1 MRRLKKILI
10 VLLALFLVYILW
22 LSFLLLNFKKYKTPS
37 PKSPLEVEGVYHIHT
52 RFSDGWS
59 PADKIAKLASRAGLD
74 FIILTDHGNP
84 NYPSLQFE
92 GWKDG
97 LLVLSGAELSVSR
110 GHLVGLGFKLPPHPF
125 SQNTEEAVHEIATL
139 GGFSI
144 IAHPY
149 SKVQWSWGE
158 FVGYSG
164 LEIINADTML
174 KKNILRLLP
183 YLPTLLVKPEYA
195 MLKMLDTPDQS
206 LRKWDQMNS
215 DYPLHGYF
223 STDAHVFYRPLF
235 SLLRLHLLLQNP
247 LSADFKTAK
256 RQVYECLQKGNFY
269 NAIDAAAQATGFG
282 FWAEKDERRGS
293 MGDTI
298 PSFPVTLKVKAPY
311 PFAEEIYIIHN
322 GQKVYHSAQKEISFE
337 ASDPGAYR
345 IEVYLKDRSPLGQE
359 IPWIVSNPIY
369 LRKD

>member
-10 VLLALFLVYILW
+10 VFLALFLVYLLW
-22 LSFLLLNFKKYKTPS
+22 LSFQLLNFKKYKSPS
-37 PKSPLEVEGVYHIHT
+37 PETPLEVEGVYHIHT
-52 RFSDGWS
+52 RFSDGRS
-59 PADKIAKLASRAGLD
+59 PAYKIANLASQAGLD

-125 SQNTEEAVHEIATL
+125 AQNTEEAVHEIAAL

-174 KKNILRLLP
+174 KKNILRLVP
-183 YLPTLLVKPEYA
+183 YLPTLLIKPEYA

-206 LRKWDQMNS
+206 LRKWDQINS
-215 DYPLHGYF
+215 SYHISGYF
-223 STDAHVFYRPLF
+223 STDAHVLYRPLF
-235 SLLRLHLLLQNP
+235 SLLRLHVLLQDP
-247 LSADFKTAK
+247 LSVDFETAK
-256 RQVYECLQKGNFY
+256 HQVYECLQKGNFY
-269 NAIDAAAQATGFG
+269 NAIDAAAQARGFR
-282 FWAEKDERRGS
+282 FWAEKDKRRGS
-293 MGDTI
+293 MGDI
-298 PSFPVTLKVKAPY
+298 FHSSSVTLKVKAPF
-311 PFAEEIYIIHN
+311 PFAEELQLVHN
-322 GQKVYHSAQKEISFE
+322 GQNIYHSTQKDISFE
-337 ASDPGAYR
+337 ASDPGVYR
-345 IEVYLKDRSPLGQE
+345 IEVYLKERSPLAQG
-359 IPWIVSNPIY
+359 IPWIVSNPIF

>member
-1 MRRLKKILI
+1 
-10 VLLALFLVYILW
+10 
-22 LSFLLLNFKKYKTPS
+22 
-37 PKSPLEVEGVYHIHT
+37 
-52 RFSDGWS
+52 
-59 PADKIAKLASRAGLD
+59 
-74 FIILTDHGNP
+74 
-84 NYPSLQFE
+84 
-92 GWKDG
+92 
-97 LLVLSGAELSVSR
+97 
-110 GHLVGLGFKLPPHPF
+110 
-125 SQNTEEAVHEIATL
+125 
-139 GGFSI
+139 
-144 IAHPY
+144 
-149 SKVQWSWGE
+149 
-158 FVGYSG
+158 
-164 LEIINADTML
+164 
-174 KKNILRLLP
+174 
-183 YLPTLLVKPEYA
+183 
-195 MLKMLDTPDQS
+195 MLDTPDQS

-235 SLLRLHLLLQNP
+235 SLLQLHLLLQNP